1 MKIVFLH
8 KSLVMGG
15 VERILIN
22 YLNLLKNESDLEIEV
37 VLAFETEENIFRKD
51 IPESIKVTYLV
62 DKKHSEYRNSLYLS
76 RKNNILNRLKYKLL
90 NFKWKIECRNKL
102 NSIIKEYDV
111 IINFSNHFDP
121 YINFKDNKPK
131 IRWQHLSLRCL
142 DKKELKKEISYLRR
156 YDRIISI
163 CEDMK
168 EEISHIESLR
178 NKIIVLYHPINFDNV
193 LSLANDSIP
202 KVKGEYFIQVAR
214 LEEIKNHE
222 VMIDIFYELVKKGI
236 PQNLII
242 IGNGSC
248 LKKLQAKIEIL
259 HLEERCFLLGEIKNP
274 YPYMKN
280 AKLFLHTSKREGLP
294 TVLLES
300 MVLNVPVV
308 SMDCPTGPREILNDG
323 ECGVLIPLNDNKKFI
338 DSVFG
343 IHNNDQVI
351 SQYKNNIA
359 KHLLKFSEENI
370 RKQLINMLFEVSK
383 E

>member
-1 MKIVFLH
+1 
-8 KSLVMGG
+8 MGG

-178 NKIIVLYHPINFDNV
+178 NKIIVLYNPINFDNV

-248 LKKLQAKIEIL
+248 LK
-259 HLEERCFLLGEIKNP
+259 N
-274 YPYMKN
+274 
-280 AKLFLHTSKREGLP
+280 
-294 TVLLES
+294 
-300 MVLNVPVV
+300 
-308 SMDCPTGPREILNDG
+308 
-323 ECGVLIPLNDNKKFI
+323 
-338 DSVFG
+338 
-343 IHNNDQVI
+343 
-351 SQYKNNIA
+351 YKQ
-359 KHLLKFSEENI
+359 K
-370 RKQLINMLFEVSK
+370 
-383 E
+383 